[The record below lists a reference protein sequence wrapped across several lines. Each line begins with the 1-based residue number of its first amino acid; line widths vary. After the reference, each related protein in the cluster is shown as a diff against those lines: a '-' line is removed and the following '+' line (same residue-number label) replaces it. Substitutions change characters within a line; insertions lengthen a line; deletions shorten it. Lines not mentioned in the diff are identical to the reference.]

1 MDGSFHSYV
10 SLPEGIHIISHISHV
25 SNYAKSINGY
35 IVNGVFANKTIL
47 AQIQRFFSILG
58 GPKIIKVIMG
68 CPVLLWNKWRN
79 GIVHAELTHF
89 PILEIV
95 IVSDEHGG
103 ELGGKNW
110 DSTGTT

>member
-1 MDGSFHSYV
+1 MLVYQRV
-10 SLPEGIHIISHISHV
+10 SHISHISHV

-47 AQIQRFFSILG
+47 AQIQRFSPYWGDQKSSKWLCD
-58 GPKIIKVIMG
+58 
-68 CPVLLWNKWRN
+68 CPVLLWNKWWN
-79 GIVHAELTHF
+79 GIVHVELTHF